1 MKIIKTKEE
10 KEAESKKQEEKAQMD
25 QLALDKEPSVN
36 KLKLNVGIMIKK

>member
-10 KEAESKKQEEKAQMD
+10 KEAEAKKQEEKAQMD